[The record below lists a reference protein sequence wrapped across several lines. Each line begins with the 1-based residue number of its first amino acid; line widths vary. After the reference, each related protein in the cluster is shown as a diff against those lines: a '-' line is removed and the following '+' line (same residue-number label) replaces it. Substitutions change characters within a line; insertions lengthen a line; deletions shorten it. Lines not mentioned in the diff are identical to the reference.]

1 MGGKTA
7 KKSNEQAAAGHR
19 GLVFVVVAV
28 VVVSH
33 LFSLFCLRGLKK
45 KSVGNRDDNDSI

>member
-7 KKSNEQAAAGHR
+7 KKSNEQAAARNR
-19 GLVFVVVAV
+19 GLVFVVIAV

-33 LFSLFCLRGLKK
+33 LLSLFCLRGLKK
-45 KSVGNRDDNDSI
+45 SVGNRDDDDSI